1 MLNWVITF
9 FLMAVVAAVLGFGGL
24 AGTFA
29 EIAKACGTSNSYLSR
44 KFHQQIGVS
53 LTRYRNSLRL
63 SRFFE
68 EYHRA
73 DQPTITEA
81 VYAAGFG
88 SYAQFYKVFSQV
100 YGRGPRSCLRNDSVP
115 IGKPIP

>member
-1 MLNWVITF
+1 L
-9 FLMAVVAAVLGFGGL
+9 
-24 AGTFA
+24 
-29 EIAKACGTSNSYLSR
+29 AKACSVSKSYLCR

-53 LTRYRNSLRL
+53 FTRYRNSLRL

-68 EYHRA
+68 QYHRT
-73 DQPTITEA
+73 DQMTITEA

-88 SYAQFYKVFSQV
+88 SYVQFYKVFSQV

-115 IGKPIP
+115 IGKPIT